1 MVFLHFSVLLGALCI
16 GTLPCCISLVR
27 GFSFTTLKIKLPF
40 CLQRK
45 QEEKK
50 MEKVNWNWLE
60 EIHGVLLTCK
70 REPIQGNVSC
80 VGAKNVDSVVVG
92 WNVL

>member
-1 MVFLHFSVLLGALCI
+1 
-16 GTLPCCISLVR
+16 
-27 GFSFTTLKIKLPF
+27 
-40 CLQRK
+40 
-45 QEEKK
+45 